1 MTDIILTY
9 IIPALLAAVVS
20 LFLGRKQ
27 GKNIQVDIE
36 GKYKAML
43 DSEIESRRKDRKEYD
58 LLEERVEKLEGELK
72 RVWRAYDYSLRH
84 IKKIDP
90 NRPIPDFLN
99 WDTGELMKYY
109 REQFGE

>member
-9 IIPALLAAVVS
+9 VVPALIAGLVT

-27 GKNIQVDIE
+27 GKNLQVDIE

-43 DSEIESRRKDRKEYD
+43 DSEIKERREDRKEYEK
-58 LLEERVEKLEGELK
+58 LTERVEKLEGELK
-72 RVWRAYDYSLRH
+72 RVWRAYDYSIRH

-90 NRPIPDFLN
+90 NRPVPDFLN
-99 WDTGELMKYY
+99 MDTGELMKYY
-109 REQFGE
+109 KEQFGE